1 MWRVHIGYQQW
12 TRKSVVMSS
21 DWRAELADLVTLLPV
36 GDWSDVLGMA
46 VTAMVRA
53 ETTVRV
59 LDLPG
64 G

>member
-1 MWRVHIGYQQW
+1 M
-12 TRKSVVMSS
+12 VMSS